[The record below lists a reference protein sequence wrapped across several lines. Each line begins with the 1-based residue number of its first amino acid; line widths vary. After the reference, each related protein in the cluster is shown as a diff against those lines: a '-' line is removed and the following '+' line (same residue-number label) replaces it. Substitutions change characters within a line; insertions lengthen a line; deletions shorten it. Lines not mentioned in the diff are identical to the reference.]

1 PTPCGSTNQQLN
13 PQIYRTPDHENVS
26 LDLTGSDLGLSGEDL
41 AEDQLSAEQVLNDQD
56 SHPALTTG
64 WVAGVPILHIVRVT
78 GIRSPAAA
86 QYRPQHLQV
95 NRGRD

>member
-1 PTPCGSTNQQLN
+1 MTADNDFRWL
-13 PQIYRTPDHENVS
+13 ELVS
-26 LDLTGSDLGLSGEDL
+26 CQVDLAAVGQSIPVVVPELGVSGEDL
-41 AEDQLSAEQVLNDQD
+41 AEDQLSAEQVLNDQG